1 MESKYAQADK
11 ASKENLIRDF
21 RTIESL
27 ENVKEIIN
35 ALPYIASILNPERQI
50 VYSNDRLLEL
60 LKVDSLEEI
69 LGYRV
74 GEAINCIHTGGSG
87 NGCGTSESCKYCG
100 AVNTILK
107 SQETKLPAKDECRIA
122 SLINGQ
128 SVNFDMLVMAT
139 PFFIKEKQY
148 TILSLNDISS
158 EKRRK
163 ALERIFFHDVVN
175 TAGTLKGIIEIMKD
189 IEDEKE
195 LRKFINLA
203 DTTSNELV
211 EEIIAQRELIAA
223 ENNELQLKRDNIL
236 SIDLIRDAV
245 VKILY
250 NPIATD
256 RSVIIDRESSDI
268 TFTTD
273 VKLLRRVITNMLKNA
288 LEATPKH
295 GKVKIGCYDD
305 DNEITIWVSNPA
317 YMPREIQLQIFL
329 RSFSTKEKNRGLG
342 TYSMK
347 LLTEKY
353 LGGKISFESTIENGT
368 KFFVKLPL

>member
-1 MESKYAQADK
+1 MESKYASADK
-11 ASKENLIRDF
+11 VKKEDLIRDF
-21 RTIESL
+21 RTFESL

-50 VYSNDRLLEL
+50 VYSNDRLPEL
-60 LKVDSLEEI
+60 LKANSLEEV

-74 GEAINCIHTGGSG
+74 GEAINCIHTGVSG
-87 NGCGTSESCKYCG
+87 NGCGTSESCKHCG

-107 SQETKLPAKDECRIA
+107 CQETNLPVKDECRIA
-122 SLINGQ
+122 SEVNGQ
-128 SVNFDMLVMAT
+128 TINFDMLVMAT
-139 PFFIKEKQY
+139 PFFINEKQY

-175 TAGTLKGIIEIMKD
+175 TAGTLKGIIEIMKG

-195 LRKFINLA
+195 LRKFISLA
-203 DTTSNELV
+203 DTISGELV
-211 EEIIAQRELIAA
+211 EEITAQRELIAA

-256 RSVIIDRESSDI
+256 RSVIIDRDSSDI

-273 VKLLRRVITNMLKNA
+273 VKLLKRVITNMLKNA

-295 GKVKIGCYDD
+295 GKVKIGCYND

-317 YMPREIQLQIFL
+317 YMPRDIQLQIFL

-353 LGGKISFESTIENGT
+353 LGGKISFESTAESGT

>member
-1 MESKYAQADK
+1 MESKNAPLEEI
-11 ASKENLIRDF
+11 SNNGLLNDF

-27 ENVKEIIN
+27 DNVKEIIN

-60 LKVDSLEEI
+60 LNVKSMEEV
-69 LGYRV
+69 LGYSP
-74 GEAINCIHTGGSG
+74 GEAINCIHSNESAG
-87 NGCGTSESCKYCG
+87 GCGTSESCKYCG

-107 SQETKLPAKDECRIA
+107 CQETNLPVKDECRIA
-122 SLINGQ
+122 SVINGQ
-128 SVNFDMLVMAT
+128 TVNFDMLVMAT
-139 PFFIKEKQY
+139 PFVINEKQY
-148 TILSLNDISS
+148 IILSLNDISS

-189 IEDEKE
+189 IEDDRE
-195 LRKFINLA
+195 LKKFINLA
-203 DTTSNELV
+203 DTASKELV

-273 VKLLRRVITNMLKNA
+273 VKLLKRVITNMLKNA

-295 GKVKIGCYDD
+295 GKVKIGCFND
-305 DNEITIWVSNPA
+305 DNEITIWVSNPE
-317 YMPREIQLQIFL
+317 YITRDIQLQIFL
-329 RSFSTKEKNRGLG
+329 RSFSTKDKNRGLG

-353 LGGKISFESTIENGT
+353 LGGKISFESTEEGGT
-368 KFFVKLPL
+368 KFFVILPL